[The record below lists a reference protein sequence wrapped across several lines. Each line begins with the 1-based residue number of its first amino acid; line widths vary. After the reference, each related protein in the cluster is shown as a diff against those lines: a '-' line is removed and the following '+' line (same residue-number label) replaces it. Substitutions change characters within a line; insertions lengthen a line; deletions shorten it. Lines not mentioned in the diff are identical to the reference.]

1 MSTLNSLDGPG
12 QLQIAKAAALSKV
25 EDARIR
31 RLNKIRQAKIEA
43 TVITERFNEE
53 RKNHYTEVE
62 KEFALEDSRSM
73 EKFDMLAE
81 KAVEKLHQ
89 MYEENK
95 EKALADLIVQVLN
108 VKPTVHR
115 NAMNVL

>member
-1 MSTLNSLDGPG
+1 
-12 QLQIAKAAALSKV
+12 
-25 EDARIR
+25 
-31 RLNKIRQAKIEA
+31 
-43 TVITERFNEE
+43 
-53 RKNHYTEVE
+53 
-62 KEFALEDSRSM
+62 M

-81 KAVEKLHQ
+81 KAVEKLHK

>member
-1 MSTLNSLDGPG
+1 MSTTNSLDGPG

-31 RLNKIRQAKIEA
+31 RLNKIREA
-43 TVITERFNEE
+43 QTEAAILTRHFKEEHEKHYNE
-53 RKNHYTEVE
+53 VV
-62 KEFALEDSRSM
+62 KEFALEDARST
-73 EKFDMLAE
+73 ERFSTLAE
-81 KAVEKLHQ
+81 KAIEKLHQ

-108 VKPTVHR
+108 IKPTVHR
-115 NAMNVL
+115 NAMNIL